1 MHLLEQYY
9 LYDFTKHLIT
19 NENYELAHFN
29 TKKSEIWLIKSQW
42 RSTKVIRLMQR
53 GFDWRNHLKND
64 IAHLFQQVR
73 NLRRQLGSKNIQIY
87 NVYISSLEPVDDWEK
102 LKEPLQ
108 LKERNPLKLKVYYM
122 TEETRESEQQRLL
135 SEIDA
140 SFNYVLQQNDT
151 EEQERAVKRYQY
163 ELGRSI
169 YEKNER
175 MKDVFSFGT
184 PRLTYL
190 LIYINIIIF
199 FLIELNGGSTNVETL
214 IQFGAKYNPAI
225 VSGEWWRIVTSM
237 FLHIGFVHL
246 VMNMIALYYLG
257 TVVERIFGSFRF
269 IYIYFLAGIAG
280 GLTSFALN
288 VSVAAGASGAIFGL
302 FGSLLFFGTIYRDMF
317 RQTMGKNL
325 IFILL
330 INLVFGFMIPQIDM
344 GAHLGGLIGGYIA
357 SAIVFVPQQRKAS
370 IQFIG
375 LIVYFIAIIALG
387 YYGISVNLEL
397 MDQFLP

>member
-1 MHLLEQYY
+1 
-9 LYDFTKHLIT
+9 
-19 NENYELAHFN
+19 
-29 TKKSEIWLIKSQW
+29 
-42 RSTKVIRLMQR
+42 
-53 GFDWRNHLKND
+53 RNHLKND

-184 PRLTYL
+184 PRLT
-190 LIYINIIIF
+190 
-199 FLIELNGGSTNVETL
+199 
-214 IQFGAKYNPAI
+214 
-225 VSGEWWRIVTSM
+225 
-237 FLHIGFVHL
+237 
-246 VMNMIALYYLG
+246 
-257 TVVERIFGSFRF
+257 
-269 IYIYFLAGIAG
+269 
-280 GLTSFALN
+280 
-288 VSVAAGASGAIFGL
+288 
-302 FGSLLFFGTIYRDMF
+302 
-317 RQTMGKNL
+317 
-325 IFILL
+325 
-330 INLVFGFMIPQIDM
+330 
-344 GAHLGGLIGGYIA
+344 
-357 SAIVFVPQQRKAS
+357 
-370 IQFIG
+370 
-375 LIVYFIAIIALG
+375 
-387 YYGISVNLEL
+387 
-397 MDQFLP
+397 

>member
-1 MHLLEQYY
+1 
-9 LYDFTKHLIT
+9 
-19 NENYELAHFN
+19 
-29 TKKSEIWLIKSQW
+29 
-42 RSTKVIRLMQR
+42 
-53 GFDWRNHLKND
+53 
-64 IAHLFQQVR
+64 
-73 NLRRQLGSKNIQIY
+73 
-87 NVYISSLEPVDDWEK
+87 
-102 LKEPLQ
+102 
-108 LKERNPLKLKVYYM
+108 
-122 TEETRESEQQRLL
+122 
-135 SEIDA
+135 
-140 SFNYVLQQNDT
+140 
-151 EEQERAVKRYQY
+151 
-163 ELGRSI
+163 
-169 YEKNER
+169 
-175 MKDVFSFGT
+175 
-184 PRLTYL
+184 
-190 LIYINIIIF
+190 
-199 FLIELNGGSTNVETL
+199 
-214 IQFGAKYNPAI
+214 
-225 VSGEWWRIVTSM
+225 
-237 FLHIGFVHL
+237 
-246 VMNMIALYYLG
+246 
-257 TVVERIFGSFRF
+257 RF